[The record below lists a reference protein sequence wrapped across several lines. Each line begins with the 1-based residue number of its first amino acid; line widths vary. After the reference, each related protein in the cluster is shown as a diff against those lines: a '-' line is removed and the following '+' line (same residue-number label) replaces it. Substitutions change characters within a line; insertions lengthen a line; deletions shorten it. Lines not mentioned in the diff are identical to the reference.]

1 MLKIVNPVFKN
12 EQNTE
17 IIYIDMSF
25 DNMQLGG
32 SALFQV
38 FNSVGDEA
46 PTVKMQLILK
56 GFNVIQTLIK
66 EEKIMAGHDVSAGGL
81 ITTLMEMSFAD
92 KRISLN
98 IDLAN
103 FTEKDIIKIL
113 FAENPAIVIQVD
125 TADSIS
131 HYLQKEG
138 IRFHT
143 IGQVVETKNKE
154 QKLRLKHHN
163 SNHTFDLSYFRN
175 IWFKT
180 SYLFDTK
187 QSGEQKA
194 KERYENYH
202 QQSLFFDFLP
212 SFTGK
217 MQLTERK

>member
-1 MLKIVNPVFKN
+1 M
-12 EQNTE
+12 
-17 IIYIDMSF
+17 
-25 DNMQLGG
+25 
-32 SALFQV
+32 
-38 FNSVGDEA
+38 
-46 PTVKMQLILK
+46 
-56 GFNVIQTLIK
+56 
-66 EEKIMAGHDVSAGGL
+66 
-81 ITTLMEMSFAD
+81 
-92 KRISLN
+92 
-98 IDLAN
+98 
-103 FTEKDIIKIL
+103 
-113 FAENPAIVIQVD
+113 D

-217 MQLTERK
+217 MQLTERKINAAIVREQGTNGDREMAYALYLAGFNVKDVHVSDLIEGREDLKEINMLVFPGGFANLGCVRFSKRMGGSFDF